1 MASYYYLDNF
11 TWAALTLETE
21 KGINRRGVPRDYNH
35 VTTDAHFKE

>member
-21 KGINRRGVPRDYNH
+21 KGINRREGFQE
-35 VTTDAHFKE
+35 TTIT